1 MTKFQ
6 KCQRAVLQGIARF
19 LPDNTKRIVLWS
31 TLYSKMCSAREVPSE
46 NTARLNQIMGLAK
59 TVEATKLPIKMGD
72 VIWKDLDQCSD
83 AVSDAVLGKSLED
96 CAKRFVQS
104 IPMFLRYA
112 SERYITEDFI
122 RLVTAHKR
130 PQGAA
135 A

>member
-6 KCQRAVLQGIARF
+6 KCQRVVLQGIARL
-19 LPDNTKRIVLWS
+19 LPNNTKRIVLWS
-31 TLYSKMCSAREVPSE
+31 TLYSKMCSGREVPSE

-59 TVEATKLPIKMGD
+59 TVEATKLPVKMGD

-83 AVSDAVLGKSLED
+83 AVSDAVHGKSLEE

-104 IPMFLRYA
+104 IPKFLQYA

-122 RLVTAHKR
+122 RLVKAHSR
-130 PQGAA
+130 STVASA
-135 A
+135 